1 MTLGPTRS
9 SRRTPVRSVVAVILA
24 ACTPSTIAAQSSSS
38 YGFGVHAGSLSHS
51 LLGLVSGTLR
61 MVGPNGLYVDADV
74 EAEPST
80 LVGGHLE
87 RGLGRSVR
95 IRLRLAHASTHMR
108 LVALT
113 QPIGTGET
121 QPFTFDGL
129 GEVAV
134 WLGDI
139 DVSWVPWRPTA
150 WVAPYL
156 FGGVGLASWDIS
168 GLEDLG
174 SLPPLLE
181 SPVTLSPISALLPGA
196 VAGVGLELGPVGPL
210 SFQIEAADHASGDPV
225 ADDDFHI
232 GAEFA
237 GHGRAKDLVHNIT
250 LTVGLRVALSR

>member
-1 MTLGPTRS
+1 MRS
-9 SRRTPVRSVVAVILA
+9 SERTPVRGVVALILA
-24 ACTPSTIAAQSSSS
+24 AACAPSTLAAQSSPR
-38 YGFGVHAGSLSHS
+38 YGVGLHTGSLSHS
-51 LLGLVSGTLR
+51 LLGLVSGTLP

-80 LVGGHLE
+80 LVGGQLE
-87 RGLGRSVR
+87 RR
-95 IRLRLAHASTHMR
+95 IAPSARLRLRLGHASTHMR

-113 QPIGTGET
+113 QPIGSTTT
-121 QPFTFDGL
+121 QPYTFDGL

-134 WLGDI
+134 WLADLEL
-139 DVSWVPWRPTA
+139 SWIPWRPVS
-150 WVAPYL
+150 WVAPYV
-156 FGGVGLASWDIS
+156 FGGLGLSSWDIS

-181 SPVTLSPISALLPGA
+181 SPVTLSPISAFLPGA
-196 VAGVGLELGPVGPL
+196 VAGIGLELGPMGPL
-210 SFQIEAADHASGDPV
+210 SLQLEATDHASGDPI

-237 GHGRAKDLVHNIT
+237 GHGRAKDLVHNVT